1 MRYNVITYLLGEGI
15 RNVFKNKKSTSASI
29 IIMSL
34 TMLIFGVFFVITQN
48 INSIMKQIESEQGIE
63 VFLYDISEDQTKA
76 LEDYIR
82 NIDGINT
89 VEYKSKEDALNQ
101 LKSQFKDREDLLSG
115 YDENNIFPASYVVTL
130 TDLTKNNEVKQK
142 IDEYDKDKPDTEKVI
157 KKITSSD
164 ETITT
169 LINLANGIRII
180 TGVILVIL
188 IIISIFII
196 SNTIKLTVH
205 ARRKE
210 ISIMKYVGATNSFIR
225 WPFIVEGII
234 IGIISGKMRFLIMRI
249 ALINENSQAAKNDLI
264 YSNLKKVAESKGHTV
279 DNYGMYSADD
289 KAQLTYVQNGI
300 LAAIL
305 LNSGACDFVVTG
317 CGTGE
322 GAMLALN
329 SFPNVLC
336 GHVVDPS
343 DAYMFMQINDGNAIA
358 LPFAK
363 GFGWGAE
370 LNLTYIFEKLFEG
383 EPGGG
388 YPKERVVPEQRN
400 KKILDEVR
408 KVAFKD
414 SLIDILKNLDQDLVK
429 GAVAG
434 EKFQE
439 LFFANCKDEKIA
451 EYVKTLLA

>member
-157 KKITSSD
+157 KKITSSN

-234 IGIISGKMRFLIMRI
+234 IGIISGAISIIILGINYNLIANKILESQVVSAMSI
-249 ALINENSQAAKNDLI
+249 NLLTFADMFGLIVLVYTI
-264 YSNLKKVAESKGHTV
+264 LGVGI
-279 DNYGMYSADD
+279 
-289 KAQLTYVQNGI
+289 GI
-300 LAAIL
+300 LGSCISMRRYL
-305 LNSGACDFVVTG
+305 
-317 CGTGE
+317 
-322 GAMLALN
+322 
-329 SFPNVLC
+329 
-336 GHVVDPS
+336 
-343 DAYMFMQINDGNAIA
+343 
-358 LPFAK
+358 
-363 GFGWGAE
+363 
-370 LNLTYIFEKLFEG
+370 
-383 EPGGG
+383 
-388 YPKERVVPEQRN
+388 
-400 KKILDEVR
+400 
-408 KVAFKD
+408 KV
-414 SLIDILKNLDQDLVK
+414 
-429 GAVAG
+429 
-434 EKFQE
+434 
-439 LFFANCKDEKIA
+439 
-451 EYVKTLLA
+451 

>member
-142 IDEYDKDKPDTEKVI
+142 IEEYDKDKPDTEKVI

-225 WPFIVEGII
+225 WPFIVEGMI
-234 IGIISGKMRFLIMRI
+234 IGIISGAISIIILGINYNLIANKILESQVVSAMSI
-249 ALINENSQAAKNDLI
+249 NLLTFADMFGLIVLAYTILGVGI
-264 YSNLKKVAESKGHTV
+264 
-279 DNYGMYSADD
+279 
-289 KAQLTYVQNGI
+289 GI
-300 LAAIL
+300 LGSCISMRRYL
-305 LNSGACDFVVTG
+305 
-317 CGTGE
+317 
-322 GAMLALN
+322 
-329 SFPNVLC
+329 
-336 GHVVDPS
+336 
-343 DAYMFMQINDGNAIA
+343 
-358 LPFAK
+358 
-363 GFGWGAE
+363 
-370 LNLTYIFEKLFEG
+370 
-383 EPGGG
+383 
-388 YPKERVVPEQRN
+388 
-400 KKILDEVR
+400 
-408 KVAFKD
+408 KV
-414 SLIDILKNLDQDLVK
+414 
-429 GAVAG
+429 
-434 EKFQE
+434 
-439 LFFANCKDEKIA
+439 
-451 EYVKTLLA
+451 

>member
-130 TDLTKNNEVKQK
+130 TDLTKNNEVKQN

-234 IGIISGKMRFLIMRI
+234 IGIISGAISIIILGINYNLIANKILESQVVSAMSI
-249 ALINENSQAAKNDLI
+249 NLLTFADMFGLIVLVYTI
-264 YSNLKKVAESKGHTV
+264 LGVGI
-279 DNYGMYSADD
+279 
-289 KAQLTYVQNGI
+289 GI
-300 LAAIL
+300 LGSCISMRRYL
-305 LNSGACDFVVTG
+305 
-317 CGTGE
+317 
-322 GAMLALN
+322 
-329 SFPNVLC
+329 
-336 GHVVDPS
+336 
-343 DAYMFMQINDGNAIA
+343 
-358 LPFAK
+358 
-363 GFGWGAE
+363 
-370 LNLTYIFEKLFEG
+370 
-383 EPGGG
+383 
-388 YPKERVVPEQRN
+388 
-400 KKILDEVR
+400 
-408 KVAFKD
+408 KV
-414 SLIDILKNLDQDLVK
+414 
-429 GAVAG
+429 
-434 EKFQE
+434 
-439 LFFANCKDEKIA
+439 
-451 EYVKTLLA
+451 

>member
-234 IGIISGKMRFLIMRI
+234 IGIISGAISIIILGINYNLIANKILESQVVSAMSI
-249 ALINENSQAAKNDLI
+249 NLLTFADMFGLIVLVYTI
-264 YSNLKKVAESKGHTV
+264 LGVGI
-279 DNYGMYSADD
+279 
-289 KAQLTYVQNGI
+289 GI
-300 LAAIL
+300 LGSCISMRRYL
-305 LNSGACDFVVTG
+305 
-317 CGTGE
+317 
-322 GAMLALN
+322 
-329 SFPNVLC
+329 
-336 GHVVDPS
+336 
-343 DAYMFMQINDGNAIA
+343 
-358 LPFAK
+358 
-363 GFGWGAE
+363 
-370 LNLTYIFEKLFEG
+370 
-383 EPGGG
+383 
-388 YPKERVVPEQRN
+388 
-400 KKILDEVR
+400 
-408 KVAFKD
+408 KV
-414 SLIDILKNLDQDLVK
+414 
-429 GAVAG
+429 
-434 EKFQE
+434 
-439 LFFANCKDEKIA
+439 
-451 EYVKTLLA
+451 

>member
-76 LEDYIR
+76 VEDYIR
-82 NIDGINT
+82 NIDGVNT

-101 LKSQFKDREDLLSG
+101 LKSQFKDREELLSG
-115 YDENNIFPASYVVTL
+115 YEENNIFPASYVVTL

-234 IGIISGKMRFLIMRI
+234 IGIISGAISIIILGINYNLIANKILESQVVSAMSI
-249 ALINENSQAAKNDLI
+249 NLLTFADMFGLIVLVYTI
-264 YSNLKKVAESKGHTV
+264 LGVGI
-279 DNYGMYSADD
+279 
-289 KAQLTYVQNGI
+289 GI
-300 LAAIL
+300 LGSCISMRRYL
-305 LNSGACDFVVTG
+305 
-317 CGTGE
+317 
-322 GAMLALN
+322 
-329 SFPNVLC
+329 
-336 GHVVDPS
+336 
-343 DAYMFMQINDGNAIA
+343 
-358 LPFAK
+358 
-363 GFGWGAE
+363 
-370 LNLTYIFEKLFEG
+370 
-383 EPGGG
+383 
-388 YPKERVVPEQRN
+388 
-400 KKILDEVR
+400 
-408 KVAFKD
+408 KV
-414 SLIDILKNLDQDLVK
+414 
-429 GAVAG
+429 
-434 EKFQE
+434 
-439 LFFANCKDEKIA
+439 
-451 EYVKTLLA
+451 